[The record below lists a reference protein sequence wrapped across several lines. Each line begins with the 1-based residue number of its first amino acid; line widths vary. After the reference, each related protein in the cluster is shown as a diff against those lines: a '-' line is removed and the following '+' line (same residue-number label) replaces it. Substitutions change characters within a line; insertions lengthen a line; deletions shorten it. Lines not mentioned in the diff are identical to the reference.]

1 MGHLNASKI
10 AEAIRSEMVDGCH
23 RAGDV
28 LPPVE
33 ELCARFG
40 AAAFAV
46 RRALHLLRDEGLV
59 TITKHVG
66 AVVTDRASF
75 AWKGRIAFIHNSTS
89 ASYFSQRLAILL
101 ARRFDAAGW
110 EMDAVFFESNREGQ
124 LDLEPI
130 RRRMASG
137 LSFAIVLSEYR
148 EITGL
153 LDRAAVP
160 YVVLNGY
167 AREFPN
173 ARAVIREG
181 TAQCYGE
188 LIAAMKERN
197 VRTIQEFDF
206 NHRMD
211 RSFQSR
217 IRGAG
222 FTVRRVLSDFDN
234 ETQRPLRDARA
245 CGHDAVAR
253 FLANPANRAHL
264 PDVILFDDDYI
275 ATGGIVALLE
285 AGLRI
290 PDDVRVVTYSN
301 RGNELVTAVP
311 LARIEIDP
319 ETWAEAVANYVLAQL
334 AGHRAPVPRPKL
346 RFIPGES
353 L

>member
-1 MGHLNASKI
+1 MEHSNARKI
-10 AEAIRSEMVDGCH
+10 AETIRREMAEGRH
-23 RAGDV
+23 RAGDL

-75 AWKGRIAFIHNSTS
+75 AWKGRIAFIHNSTA

-110 EMDAVFFESNREGQ
+110 EMDAVFFESNHEGC
-124 LDLEPI
+124 LDLGPI
-130 RRRMASG
+130 RRRLAGG

-148 EITGL
+148 QISEL

-181 TAQCYGE
+181 TAECYGD

-206 NHRMD
+206 TRRMD
-211 RSFQSR
+211 RYFQSQ
-217 IRGAG
+217 IRAAG
-222 FTVRRVLSDFDN
+222 FSVHRVLSEYDN
-234 ETQRPLRDARA
+234 ETQRSLCDVRA

-253 FLANPANRAHL
+253 FLAGRAGNARL
-264 PDVILFDDDYI
+264 PNVILFDDDYL
-275 ATGGIVALLE
+275 AAGGIVALLE

-290 PDDVRVVTYSN
+290 PDDVRVVTYSI
-301 RGNELVTAVP
+301 RGNELATAVP
-311 LARIEIDP
+311 LARIENDP
-319 ETWAEAVANYVLAQL
+319 ETWAGEVAKYVLAQL
-334 AGHRAPVPRPKL
+334 AGRRAPVPRPRL
-346 RFIPGES
+346 RFVPGES